1 MTHFLFKVREGDMT
15 VLDPTVIDAVDL
27 DIPRDRLTF
36 SVIQQPQHGSIMGAA
51 HGNDVTFHKR
61 LKNKRGS
68 EIPIEHF
75 TMDDLRNG
83 NSSLN
88 DLQIYIY
95 ITS

>member
-1 MTHFLFKVREGDMT
+1 MT
-15 VLDPTVIDAVDL
+15 VLDPTVIDAVDI

-51 HGNDVTFHKR
+51 HGNDVTLHKR

-83 NSSLN
+83 TESIRLAKNKNIKS
-88 DLQIYIY
+88 
-95 ITS
+95 